1 MSNDFKAITTF
12 YFITLVYHV
21 PKISGS
27 TSLFRK
33 QQIYAVMIS
42 VVVGFYDGF
51 IGLAQGA
58 LVVAFIALMVL
69 IFARFRKC

>member
-1 MSNDFKAITTF
+1 
-12 YFITLVYHV
+12 
-21 PKISGS
+21 
-27 TSLFRK
+27 
-33 QQIYAVMIS
+33 MIS